1 MVGLTRVLF
10 VFVFA
15 LVCSCTNLL
24 LNLAHLRSLCKCP
37 KSKIGFPILDYNKKT
52 SRDSFSCSNS
62 PIPSMRETKQKNTY
76 ETGTSVLTLSRGTSG
91 TSCQADQGGHMSFT
105 ASADDSYLCWLWRS
119 AAGRPRFPDG
129 SGIWPLCTAWPYRAA
144 FGWTRE
150 MKRRML
156 ERSPPSLHR
165 GRSRLFQLSEHFY
178 RESRGWTDTDQPA
191 HRDAVRVQNWPIIE
205 ISTTQKILLFIIF
218 WKKNVWSI
226 QKRFVALLFF

>member
-1 MVGLTRVLF
+1 M
-10 VFVFA
+10 FVFA

-105 ASADDSYLCWLWRS
+105 APADDSYLCWLWRS

-129 SGIWPLCTAWPYRAA
+129 SGQSMEWTGSIRWIHNPVQSRRIWIGLDQKFTNSADSGLDWIEKCATCIPY
-144 FGWTRE
+144 
-150 MKRRML
+150 L
-156 ERSPPSLHR
+156 E
-165 GRSRLFQLSEHFY
+165 
-178 RESRGWTDTDQPA
+178 
-191 HRDAVRVQNWPIIE
+191 I
-205 ISTTQKILLFIIF
+205 
-218 WKKNVWSI
+218 
-226 QKRFVALLFF
+226 